1 MCVKNM
7 KKLYE
12 DGSAGCTS
20 AGAIAGNRGSIFPTR
35 TEPMRRQI
43 PIVIP
48 NKKKKS
54 KLINIKKMNN
64 PKWGFGQFLAN
75 NIGNPMT
82 EQFDYSSISAKADGV
97 LRQAQAKKENTQLFG
112 LEDSNGQIVK
122 VYVDA
127 SNARDFELALSRM
140 MEEEMD
146 SKEIAEMLFN
156 LKDEF
161 NIVNVVWPKIHD
173 DAIEE
178 EETAKNASDEGDEEE
193 FSFGDDEGGG
203 NESMDDLGSEEDGT
217 SLDDI
222 DLGGDENNDNVD
234 VNNLPAKDFSAGSE
248 SESLSNILSMLSAE
262 AEARKAEAD
271 ARKAE
276 ARAKEAEA
284 VAKAAE
290 AKIKAEE
297 QVLDMEA
304 YNKNQN
310 KEKLETRKL
319 AKLAKY
325 RHELKQNQQWEDED
339 VVDLDVHDKK
349 TYVEEEEREH
359 MGTSRS
365 ITPDMLMKI
374 IRQMQKRE
382 NSQE

>member
-1 MCVKNM
+1 M
-7 KKLYE
+7 KKLNE
-12 DGSAGCTS
+12 DAAAGCTS
-20 AGAIAGNRGSIFPTR
+20 AGAIAGNRGSIFPTH

-43 PIVIP
+43 PVAIP
-48 NKKKKS
+48 QKKKKS
-54 KLINIKKMNN
+54 KLINVKKMNN
-64 PKWGFGQFLAN
+64 PKWGFGTFLAN
-75 NIGNPMT
+75 NMGNPMSET
-82 EQFDYSSISAKADGV
+82 FDFSSISSKADSV
-97 LRQAQAKKENTQLFG
+97 LRQTQAKKENTQLFG

-127 SNARDFELALSRM
+127 ANAKDFELALSRI
-140 MEEEMD
+140 MEEEME
-146 SKEIAEMLFN
+146 SAEIAEILFK

-173 DAIEE
+173 DAMEE
-178 EETAKNASDEGDEEE
+178 EENSKGNSEDDVDDDLMFNDDQNDEDTTADEFGEGD
-193 FSFGDDEGGG
+193 
-203 NESMDDLGSEEDGT
+203 GT
-217 SLDDI
+217 DNMSLDDI
-222 DLGGDENNDNVD
+222 DLGGDDENNDNID

-304 YNKNQN
+304 YNKDQN

-325 RHELKQNQQWEDED
+325 RHEIKQNQQWENEED
-339 VVDLDVHDKK
+339 VVDLNVHDKK
-349 TYVEEEEREH
+349 TYVEEEEREQR
-359 MGTSRS
+359 GSSRS

-374 IRQMQKRE
+374 IKQMQRRE

>member
-1 MCVKNM
+1 M
-7 KKLYE
+7 KKLNE
-12 DGSAGCTS
+12 DASAGCTS
-20 AGAIAGNRGSIFPTR
+20 AGSIAGNRGSIFPTR

-43 PIVIP
+43 PVVMP
-48 NKKKKS
+48 QKKKKS
-54 KLINIKKMNN
+54 RLINVKKMTN

-75 NIGNPMT
+75 NMGNPMS
-82 EQFDYSSISAKADGV
+82 ESFDYSSISSKADSV
-97 LRQAQAKKENTQLFG
+97 LRQTQAKKENTQLFG

-127 SNARDFELALSRM
+127 ANAKDFELALSRL
-140 MEEEMD
+140 MEEEME
-146 SKEIAEMLFN
+146 SAEIAEILFK

-178 EETAKNASDEGDEEE
+178 EENSKGNAEEGDELMFDDDQNDEDA
-193 FSFGDDEGGG
+193 SLDDFGD
-203 NESMDDLGSEEDGT
+203 NGSEDNM

-222 DLGGDENNDNVD
+222 DLGDNENDNVD

-325 RHELKQNQQWEDED
+325 RHEVKQNRQWENEED

-359 MGTSRS
+359 MGSSRS

-374 IRQMQKRE
+374 IKQMQRRE

>member
-1 MCVKNM
+1 M
-7 KKLYE
+7 
-12 DGSAGCTS
+12 
-20 AGAIAGNRGSIFPTR
+20 
-35 TEPMRRQI
+35 
-43 PIVIP
+43 
-48 NKKKKS
+48 
-54 KLINIKKMNN
+54 
-64 PKWGFGQFLAN
+64 
-75 NIGNPMT
+75 
-82 EQFDYSSISAKADGV
+82 FDDD
-97 LRQAQAKKENTQLFG
+97 QNDQ
-112 LEDSNGQIVK
+112 
-122 VYVDA
+122 DA
-127 SNARDFELALSRM
+127 SL
-140 MEEEMD
+140 
-146 SKEIAEMLFN
+146 
-156 LKDEF
+156 
-161 NIVNVVWPKIHD
+161 D
-173 DAIEE
+173 D
-178 EETAKNASDEGDEEE
+178 
-193 FSFGDDEGGG
+193 FGD
-203 NESMDDLGSEEDGT
+203 NGSEDNM

-222 DLGGDENNDNVD
+222 DLGDNENDNVD

-325 RHELKQNQQWEDED
+325 RHEVKQNRQWENEED

-359 MGTSRS
+359 MGSSRS

-374 IRQMQKRE
+374 IKQMQRRE